1 MDKGIFVA
9 LSGAVLQEK
18 RMEALSDNLA
28 NVNTSGF
35 KGTRPIFEDSMTDA
49 YRVRTF
55 GKLDDVVTDVSQGP
69 LQRTERKLDV
79 AIKGE
84 GFFAVE
90 TSFGARYT
98 RDGSFTLDRDG
109 NLVTR
114 DGAAVLGETG
124 RIKLPGTDVKIDA
137 SGGINVNGANVGR
150 LKLVDFT
157 NPGALR
163 REGSLFAAPKGA
175 GEVPANPNAQV
186 EQGYIEASNVN
197 AVRAMT
203 TMIEAMRSYETH
215 TKLIQSIDDMT
226 RKAVEEVGR
235 TA

>member
-18 RMEALSDNLA
+18 RMEALTDNLA

-35 KGTRPIFEDSMTDA
+35 KGSRPLFEDAITDA
-49 YRVRTF
+49 YNVRTF
-55 GKLDDVVTDVSQGP
+55 GKLDDVVTDTSQGP

-79 AIKGE
+79 AMKGE

-90 TSFGARYT
+90 TSSGIRYT
-98 RDGSFTLDRDG
+98 RDGSFTLDKDG
-109 NLVTR
+109 GLVTR
-114 DGAAVLGETG
+114 DGGRVLGENG
-124 RIKLPGTDVKIDA
+124 PIKLPGTDVKIDA
-137 SGGINVNGANVGR
+137 SGRINVNGVNVGR

-163 REGSLFAAPKGA
+163 REGSFFAAPKGA
-175 GEVPANPNAQV
+175 GEVPASPNTQV